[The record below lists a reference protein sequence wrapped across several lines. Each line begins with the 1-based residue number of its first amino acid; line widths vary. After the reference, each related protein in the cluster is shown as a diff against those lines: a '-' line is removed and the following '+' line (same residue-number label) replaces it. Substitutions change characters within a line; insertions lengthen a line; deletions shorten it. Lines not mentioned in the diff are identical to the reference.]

1 MGTALKMVIV
11 GVAVHLVTTLVIE
24 SAIRQVTV
32 FVTAVLPVVNM
43 SSTLMDVVVP
53 PVVPLISLN
62 NVSLKR
68 VVRNVEF
75 SMM

>member
-1 MGTALKMVIV
+1 MVIV